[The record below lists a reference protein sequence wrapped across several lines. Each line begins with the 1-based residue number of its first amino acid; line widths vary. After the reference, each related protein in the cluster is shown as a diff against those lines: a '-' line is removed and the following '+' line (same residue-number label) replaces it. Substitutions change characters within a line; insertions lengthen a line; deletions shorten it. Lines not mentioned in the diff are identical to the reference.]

1 LTAPSQE
8 PRPVDITLD
17 REQHELRIKWADGTD
32 CRYPL
37 GALRAACP
45 CALCRGG
52 HEFMGKLFDPDLR
65 TLQPSKK
72 VTVREITMV
81 GNYALNILWD
91 DLHDQGIYSWDYL
104 YRICP
109 QEER

>member
-1 LTAPSQE
+1 VTPASQE
-8 PRPVDITLD
+8 PRPIDITLD
-17 REQHELRIKWADGTD
+17 REQHELRIKWTDGTE

-37 GALRAACP
+37 DALREACP

-52 HEFMGKLFDPDLR
+52 HEYMGKQFDPDLR
-65 TLQPSKK
+65 TLQPTKH

-81 GNYALNILWD
+81 GNYAINILWD
-91 DLHDQGIYSWDYL
+91 DLHDEGIYSWDYL